1 MKSIPVRQVSQR
13 AGEFLH
19 WSAGSERLHW
29 SHGPTLYT
37 RELRDAFT
45 FLSGSTEKPPEPV
58 ETGKELVFD
67 VPADRPE
74 GTIALTGARIVTM
87 RDAREKQ
94 EVIENGVVLV
104 RGSRIAAVGRAGEVD
119 VPRDARV
126 FDLAGKTIVP
136 GFVDVHAHGGMAQ
149 DEITPQQN
157 WMQYSNLAF
166 GVTTIHDPSNDTSE
180 IFAAAEMQRTGAIL
194 GPRIFSTGTI
204 LYGAS
209 SPGATAKVESL
220 DDARFHVQRMKD
232 VGAISVKSY
241 QQPRR
246 DQRQQILAA
255 GHELGIMVVP
265 EGGMKFDHNMTEVVD
280 GHTGIEHAIPLI
292 RCYDDV
298 LQLWSHTE
306 VGYTPTLGV
315 AYGGLSG
322 EMYWYD
328 RTDVWKDERLMRWTP
343 RVFVEPRAIRRPK
356 APDEHYN
363 HIEVA
368 RMAKRLADAGVSVQI
383 GGHGQR
389 EGLAAHWE
397 MWMLEQGGFTPWEA
411 MRSATIQGAWYLG
424 LDHDI
429 GSIERGKLADL
440 VVIDGN
446 PLEDLKRSE
455 YIAYTMLGG
464 RLYEAATMNQVAPR
478 HVERRPFFFER
489 EGGNM
494 LPAATAAWL
503 EQNERRMGWQD

>member
-1 MKSIPVRQVSQR
+1 
-13 AGEFLH
+13 
-19 WSAGSERLHW
+19 
-29 SHGPTLYT
+29 
-37 RELRDAFT
+37 
-45 FLSGSTEKPPEPV
+45 
-58 ETGKELVFD
+58 
-67 VPADRPE
+67 
-74 GTIALTGARIVTM
+74 
-87 RDAREKQ
+87 
-94 EVIENGVVLV
+94 
-104 RGSRIAAVGRAGEVD
+104 
-119 VPRDARV
+119 
-126 FDLAGKTIVP
+126 
-136 GFVDVHAHGGMAQ
+136 
-149 DEITPQQN
+149 
-157 WMQYSNLAF
+157 
-166 GVTTIHDPSNDTSE
+166 
-180 IFAAAEMQRTGAIL
+180 
-194 GPRIFSTGTI
+194 
-204 LYGAS
+204 
-209 SPGATAKVESL
+209 
-220 DDARFHVQRMKD
+220 
-232 VGAISVKSY
+232 
-241 QQPRR
+241 
-246 DQRQQILAA
+246 
-255 GHELGIMVVP
+255 
-265 EGGMKFDHNMTEVVD
+265 MKFDHNMTEVVD

-298 LQLWSHTE
+298 LQLWSHTQ

-343 RVFVEPRAIRRPK
+343 RVFVEPRAIRRQK

-363 HIEVA
+363 HFEVA

-455 YIAYTMLGG
+455 YVAYTMLGG